1 MVLAAHGVYTIML
14 PKLEI
19 RHNKKE
25 LSKQSICAYS
35 YKNPATFA
43 QIKEATGLST
53 SFLRYLINQLKFDN
67 QFKTSMEY
75 DRDCRKYVMLYESR
89 KEYSPIK
96 YVRKTRF
103 EVPQP
108 NKVLSD
114 DLISTVLEKL
124 ATEAPKVIALDLNER
139 LGRIYYIR
147 NRYGN
152 I

>member
-1 MVLAAHGVYTIML
+1 ML
-14 PKLEI
+14 PKMEL
-19 RHNKKE
+19 RHERKE
-25 LSKQSICAYS
+25 NGKRDICAYT
-35 YKNPATFA
+35 YNNPVSFN

-75 DRDCRKYVMLYESR
+75 DRDARKYVMLYESR
-89 KEYSPIK
+89 KEYKPIA
-96 YVRKTRF
+96 YVRKSRF

-114 DLISTVLEKL
+114 NIISTVLEKL
-124 ATEAPKVIALDLNER
+124 LTDSPKAIAIDLNER

-147 NRYGN
+147 NRYGS